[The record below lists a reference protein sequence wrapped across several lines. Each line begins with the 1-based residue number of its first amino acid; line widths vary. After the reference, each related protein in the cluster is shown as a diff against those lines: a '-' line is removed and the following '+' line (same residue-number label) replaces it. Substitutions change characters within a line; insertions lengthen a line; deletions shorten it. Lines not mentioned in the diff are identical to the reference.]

1 MSDIPG
7 DVEWALPMP
16 AQRQP
21 NAAPEIA
28 GGDGVQWALPHPQ
41 QSLTAGTPQ
50 TDSILARNRWD
61 ALKSGAID
69 DRSASAEIAT
79 NLAAGMSPDPQK
91 QLQIYARSRGLPVE
105 RYGYDREGNAIYID
119 MDGRLK

>member
-1 MSDIPG
+1 MSDIPS
-7 DVEWALPMP
+7 DVEWMLPMP
-16 AQRQP
+16 GSAAQRPPSPQ
-21 NAAPEIA
+21 IQ
-28 GGDGVQWALPHPQ
+28 GGEGVQWQLPMPGQ

-69 DRSASAEIAT
+69 DRSASAGIAT

-105 RYGYDREGNAIYID
+105 RYGYDRE
-119 MDGRLK
+119 